1 MQILCTHFSSL
12 TRDTCTNHLIP
23 LDSVTL
29 MILMN
34 EIYEISRYII
44 MSESTEWIKLA
55 RNRFK
60 WRASVETGNAIPVSI
75 KDGGFLTS

>member
-1 MQILCTHFSSL
+1 
-12 TRDTCTNHLIP
+12 
-23 LDSVTL
+23 
-29 MILMN
+29 MN